1 MTEER
6 NRGAGPWDVM
16 NLPVQAPIRRR
27 ALLSGCTWAA
37 AALMWPG
44 DVWADPAL
52 DDLLARVG
60 KARAP
65 VRTLRGRFDQTRT
78 IGLLAS
84 EVRSH
89 GTITLVRPDRLRWDL
104 DPPDDVTF
112 WMGPRGLAYRTAHGR
127 GRLPDAKA
135 RVVTALEDL
144 RALLGGDLFRLRERW
159 SLKVLR
165 DDPTGAELEAASRE
179 SVGGEIRSL
188 RLTLAADL
196 VQPKRVELV
205 ESANDHTT
213 IEFGVLARN
222 LPVDDA
228 LMEP

>member
-1 MTEER
+1 MHSSQSR
-6 NRGAGPWDVM
+6 RGLLSAGTGLAW
-16 NLPVQAPIRRR
+16 
-27 ALLSGCTWAA
+27 ALL
-37 AALMWPG
+37 WPREATAG
-44 DVWADPAL
+44 ATL
-52 DDLLARVG
+52 DDLVARIA

-84 EVRSH
+84 EVRSR

-112 WMGPRGLAYRTAHGR
+112 WMGPQGLAYRTTHGR

-135 RVVTALEDL
+135 GVVRALEDL
-144 RALLGGDLFRLRERW
+144 RALLGGDLLKLRERW
-159 SLKVLR
+159 LLRVLR
-165 DDPTGAELEAASRE
+165 DDASGAELDAASRE
-179 SVGGEIRSL
+179 PVDGELRSL

-196 VQPKRVELV
+196 VQPRRVELI
-205 ESANDHTT
+205 ESANDRTS

-228 LMEP
+228 LMQP